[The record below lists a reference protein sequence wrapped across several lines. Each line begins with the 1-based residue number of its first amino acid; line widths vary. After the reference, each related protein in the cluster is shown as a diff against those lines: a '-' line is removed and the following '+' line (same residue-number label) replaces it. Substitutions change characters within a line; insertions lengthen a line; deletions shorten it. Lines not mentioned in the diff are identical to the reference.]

1 MTSLNHPLKRL
12 SFILFVCSAAA
23 LIGLA
28 LLPSPVEISS
38 YPDWKDAAAAEAP
51 DRHITR
57 LDTACAATQFGGVE
71 AFARDFFIVDAYSSE
86 NKYARVITEM
96 GIERGEP
103 FNIAPTVDLTEKEKA
118 AFFSE
123 LSSAKKPCLKEV
135 CVVKLDAALF
145 ASILKSCSTS
155 VGQRRNDVRNVQWR
169 ILNNLEDT
177 FPWSL
182 IAFLLSMGSL
192 LSSLLYDR
200 TLGPIIRWV
209 RTGSW

>member
-1 MTSLNHPLKRL
+1 MTKLNHPLKRL
-12 SFILFVCSAAA
+12 SFILFMCSGAA

-28 LLPSPVEISS
+28 LLPGPFEISS
-38 YPDWKDAAAAEAP
+38 YPDWKDATASEPP

-57 LDTACAATQFGGVE
+57 IDTACAATQFGGLE

-86 NKYARVITEM
+86 NEYARVITEM
-96 GIERGEP
+96 EIERGEP
-103 FNIAPTVDLTEKEKA
+103 FSIAPRIDITEKEKA

-123 LSSAKKPCLKEV
+123 LSNAKKPCLKGA
-135 CVVKLDAALF
+135 CVVRLDAALF
-145 ASILKSCSTS
+145 ATILKSCSTS
-155 VGQRRNDVRNVQWR
+155 VGQRRDDVRHIQWR
-169 ILNNLEDT
+169 IPNNLEHT

-182 IAFLLSMGSL
+182 MAFLLSVAFL

-200 TLGPIIRWV
+200 TLGPIIKWV